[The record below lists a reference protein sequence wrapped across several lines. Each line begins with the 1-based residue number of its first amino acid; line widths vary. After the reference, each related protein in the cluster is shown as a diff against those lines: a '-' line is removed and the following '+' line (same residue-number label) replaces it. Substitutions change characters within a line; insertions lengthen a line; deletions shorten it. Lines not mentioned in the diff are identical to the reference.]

1 MVFHENEETVFRY
14 WINPITKEVT
24 CQKGYHHHQKS
35 VIKASHDAAKRKQ
48 FGTILLVSQQ
58 KFDYQTCNTN
68 ITSIATNIN
77 INPKAYDYHTYIMY
91 MQYIYHIAI
100 RRERRVGTKNEE
112 VTGTTDS
119 QRPMTLGEFGSSAG
133 QTRSDKLTREMKRKV
148 DFSGKRREPPNTQ
161 NN

>member
-1 MVFHENEETVFRY
+1 MV
-14 WINPITKEVT
+14 
-24 CQKGYHHHQKS
+24 
-35 VIKASHDAAKRKQ
+35 
-48 FGTILLVSQQ
+48 
-58 KFDYQTCNTN
+58 
-68 ITSIATNIN
+68 
-77 INPKAYDYHTYIMY
+77 IMC

-133 QTRSDKLTREMKRKV
+133 QTRSDKLTRQMKRKA

>member
-1 MVFHENEETVFRY
+1 MV
-14 WINPITKEVT
+14 
-24 CQKGYHHHQKS
+24 
-35 VIKASHDAAKRKQ
+35 
-48 FGTILLVSQQ
+48 
-58 KFDYQTCNTN
+58 
-68 ITSIATNIN
+68 
-77 INPKAYDYHTYIMY
+77 IMC

-100 RRERRVGTKNEE
+100 RRERRVGTKKRE

-119 QRPMTLGEFGSSAG
+119 QRPMTLGEFVSSAG

>member
-1 MVFHENEETVFRY
+1 MKWSHLAWMQCQYQPKRRMV
-14 WINPITKEVT
+14 
-24 CQKGYHHHQKS
+24 
-35 VIKASHDAAKRKQ
+35 
-48 FGTILLVSQQ
+48 
-58 KFDYQTCNTN
+58 
-68 ITSIATNIN
+68 
-77 INPKAYDYHTYIMY
+77 IMY

-133 QTRSDKLTREMKRKV
+133 QTRSDKLTRQMKRKV
-148 DFSGKRREPPNTQ
+148 DFSGKRRKPRNTQ